1 MRSQRTAIVTVAL
14 LVSAFPAS
22 GVTEA
27 ADLCL
32 TKAHARSV
40 FGSRAHLY
48 WSVGPNGRCWANS
61 LRAARAMAQGSPAPR
76 AASAPDRTM
85 TSHHE
90 EPGSRASRLGAPPV
104 RMPPTELM
112 PPQLAVVTPPSI
124 LDSPRWQW
132 VADARAAAQ
141 DDDIPFS
148 TFLPGAEPDVWPPL
162 DETSRG
168 GIVVVVMSGLFAM
181 ALGLALWRWR
191 LSRVQITS

>member
-1 MRSQRTAIVTVAL
+1 MRSRRTAIVAAV
-14 LVSAFPAS
+14 LVSSFPLTSTAK
-22 GVTEA
+22 A
-27 ADLCL
+27 ADACL
-32 TKAHARSV
+32 SKSQARSV
-40 FGSRAHLY
+40 FGSHAHLY

-76 AASAPDRTM
+76 AASAPGRTM

-112 PPQLAVVTPPSI
+112 PPQLAIVTPPSI
-124 LDSPRWQW
+124 LDSPRWAW
-132 VADARAAAQ
+132 VADARAAAH

-148 TFLPGAEPDVWPPL
+148 TFAPGAEPDVWPPL
-162 DETSRG
+162 DDTSRG
-168 GIVVVVMSGLFAM
+168 GIVIVVMSGLFAM

-191 LSRVQITS
+191 LDRVRIT